1 MLDVLSLFKIN
12 RFEKYVDERYEPW
25 IYGYKKLT
33 RDILKRRGI
42 EATKSNFEL
51 VRSAVERAIKG

>member
-1 MLDVLSLFKIN
+1 MGIERGRK
-12 RFEKYVDERYEPW
+12 KYVDERYEPW

-33 RDILKRRGI
+33 RDILERRGI